1 MARDRLYLLTEAGKT
16 AWQTQDPRVPVEYRR
31 LLGLI
36 KTETHPS
43 SLRAQLG
50 RYSEADTIDLLDE
63 LVQRGLL
70 RAVEAEAKN
79 DLDFTG
85 NLNFADLLPTAA
97 ARR

>member
-1 MARDRLYLLTEAGKT
+1 MARERLYLLTEAGKT
-16 AWQTQDPRVPVEYRR
+16 AWQRQDPRVPVEYRR
-31 LLGLI
+31 LLGLME
-36 KTETHPS
+36 TETHPS
-43 SLRAQLG
+43 SLRARLG

-70 RAVEAEAKN
+70 RTVEAAASQ
-79 DLDFTG
+79 DLDFTS